1 MSKKNDKIDPEQVKM
16 LASFGCT
23 YTEIGK
29 YFECDE
35 STIRKR
41 FKAKVESGKEEMK
54 FSLRRAMW
62 TSAMENNSIAMQIF
76 MAKNYLGMS
85 DKTAIDMTGNL
96 ETVLKECGFEENTQ
110 VDNKNSEQAEAM
122 EALGIQPDST
132 ATGIS

>member
-1 MSKKNDKIDPEQVKM
+1 MSKKNDAIDPDQVKM

-23 YTEIGK
+23 YVEIGK

-41 FKAKVESGKEEMK
+41 FKAKVEAGKEEMK
-54 FSLRRAMW
+54 FGLRRAMW

-96 ETVLKECGFEENTQ
+96 ETVLKECGFEENP
-110 VDNKNSEQAEAM
+110 VDKTNSEQAEAL
-122 EALGIQPDST
+122 ESFGVQPDST